1 MTTKLGVV
9 VVALCT
15 MLLVLLYGNFPI
27 GESVWPLL
35 LAIVFLSIGRVALS
49 RTRQLISPIFASSR
63 FPRWLLRGFG
73 LITTLIGLAGFIY
86 LAGSALGFQ

>member
-27 GESVWPLL
+27 GESAWPLL

-49 RTRQLISPIFASSR
+49 RTRQSISPIFASSR
-63 FPRWLLRGFG
+63 FPRWLFRGFG
-73 LITTLIGLAGFIY
+73 LIMALIGLAGFIY